1 MGRIKQGEFAMKL
14 IGAFA
19 ASFLTLC
26 WAAASHAETIKVGV
40 VLPYSGPNSDLGNQ
54 VDKAFD
60 LYVKLHAKD
69 LGDNKIELVKRDEG
83 PASGANARTVVTELI
98 TNDKVKL
105 LAGFV
110 FSPSAIAAAPLATQA
125 KIPMLIANAG
135 TAWITNLSPYIV
147 RFSFSM
153 WDPAYPMGTYAATK
167 LGCKTAAAGFTDFPP
182 GQDSTLAF
190 KTAFEKAGG
199 KVVDEVRMGSPGP
212 GARFH
217 AVLPAREG
225 RASGLLLCLCPLRL
239 ARRRRDEDLWRP
251 GHAPGRRRL
260 IGPMDLIPDY
270 QLAHMSDAAIGLI
283 VMSSYS
289 DDLDTPGNKEFVKAW
304 HEAYGPNSYPDFMS
318 AASMDTMAG
327 IFDVINTL
335 HGNLD
340 DGAKVIDT
348 LKGWKHEGFRGP
360 IEIDPQTRDV
370 IQPERAEEVIK
381 KADGKLGVKVLETY
395 PQVKDE
401 CKELKVGRCV
411 AAPRPEA
418 SFLRLPPRTRLA
430 HLRL

>member
-1 MGRIKQGEFAMKL
+1 MK
-14 IGAFA
+14 IIATVA
-19 ASFLTLC
+19 ASVLALC
-26 WAAASHAETIKVGV
+26 CAPAANAETIKVGV
-40 VLPYSGPNSDLGNQ
+40 VLPYSGANSDLGNQ
-54 VDKAFD
+54 IDKAFD

-83 PASGANARTVVTELI
+83 PPSGVNARTVVTELI
-98 TNDKVKL
+98 TNEKVKL

-110 FSPSAIAAAPLATQA
+110 FSPSAIATAPLATQA
-125 KIPMLIANAG
+125 KMPMLIANAG

-167 LGCKTAAAGFTDFPP
+167 YNCKTAAAGFTDFPP

-199 KVVDEVRMGSPGP
+199 KVVDQIRMGSPAAVPDFTPFFQRVKDEHPDCFYVFVPSGS
-212 GARFH
+212 H
-217 AVLPAREG
+217 AAGVMKTYG
-225 RASGLLLCLCPLRL
+225 
-239 ARRRRDEDLWRP
+239 DLGMRQA
-251 GHAPGRRRL
+251 GVRL

-270 QLAHMSDAAIGLI
+270 ELAHMSDAAIGLV

-289 DDLDTPGNKEFVKAW
+289 DDLDTPGNQQFVKEW
-304 HEAYGPNSYPDFMS
+304 HDAYGPNSYPDFMS
-318 AASMDTMAG
+318 AAGMDTMAG
-327 IFDVINTL
+327 IFHVINTL
-335 HGNLD
+335 HGKLD
-340 DGAKVIDT
+340 DGAQVVNT

-381 KADGKLGVKVLETY
+381 KPDGKLGVKVLETY

-401 CKELKVGRCV
+401 CKELKIGRC
-411 AAPRPEA
+411 A
-418 SFLRLPPRTRLA
+418 SGS
-430 HLRL
+430 